1 METLDLI
8 NEIQTDSRN
17 GWLRI
22 LMHKDKCI
30 YAGCRRVIKVIYRET
45 FLASNVSKVTFVC

>member
-1 METLDLI
+1 MWDIQKLELI

-22 LMHKDKCI
+22 LMEKDRCI
-30 YAGCRRVIKVIYRET
+30 YAGCRRVIKVSLIVKLELC
-45 FLASNVSKVTFVC
+45 FD